1 MIFNGEPD
9 ETDWR
14 GNVLLK
20 TQLAQNK
27 QCRTRNPALFSPSTN
42 PVGGHFFCKRVKKPK
57 GKEVEMSNYIVGKQ
71 EEKRHVKAQG
81 IGTNAAG
88 VGDV

>member
-1 MIFNGEPD
+1 
-9 ETDWR
+9 
-14 GNVLLK
+14 
-20 TQLAQNK
+20 
-27 QCRTRNPALFSPSTN
+27 
-42 PVGGHFFCKRVKKPK
+42 VKKPK